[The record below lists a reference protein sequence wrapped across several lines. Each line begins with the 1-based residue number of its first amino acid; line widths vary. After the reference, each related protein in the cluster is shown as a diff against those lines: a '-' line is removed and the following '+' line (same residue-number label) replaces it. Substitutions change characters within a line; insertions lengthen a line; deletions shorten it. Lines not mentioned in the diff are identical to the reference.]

1 MKNITDA
8 QFEDCNPRREMPT
21 VGEFVSAKMTDAFSS
36 LGESFGK
43 QRDKL
48 ALKKD
53 LYSARASLET
63 KAKAIGRY
71 VVDEVS
77 CGNENIVIPAEYI
90 ENVRESLEEIE
101 ILNDRL
107 NEK

>member
-1 MKNITDA
+1 MENYTDA
-8 QFEDCNPRREMPT
+8 QFQDSGKMHREMPT

-53 LYSARASLET
+53 LYAARAGLET
-63 KAKAIGRY
+63 KARAVGRY
-71 VVDEVS
+71 VVDELAN
-77 CGNENIVIPAEYI
+77 GNDFVTIPQEYVDEI
-90 ENVRESLEEIE
+90 KESLEKIKDLESRI
-101 ILNDRL
+101 R
-107 NEK
+107 